1 MPTAKVTKNV
11 SAATGGGNVLCS
23 TLISIKT
30 KAWLYSFPCH
40 TANGT
45 RRAVKGSAG
54 KNRTAKAAQDFS
66 WTELAQ
72 PLTAP
77 ECGVTFADRKEKRRT
92 YVNTTKHKDT
102 FFNTQEKPSYP
113 FLTSNL
119 PVFSFPYCFLSFS
132 GSTQPGFLP
141 G

>member
-1 MPTAKVTKNV
+1 MSDTDTSCYVNTLHRNTPT
-11 SAATGGGNVLCS
+11 LS
-23 TLISIKT
+23 TCIAHTLFFF
-30 KAWLYSFPCH
+30 FPCLFR
-40 TANGT
+40 NGI
-45 RRAVKGSAG
+45 RRTVKGTDW

-77 ECGVTFADRKEKRRT
+77 ECGVTFADRKEKRYT
-92 YVNTTKHKDT
+92 YVNTTKYKDT
-102 FFNTQEKPSYP
+102 FFNTQKKSSYP

-132 GSTQPGFLP
+132 GSTEPGFLP

>member
-1 MPTAKVTKNV
+1 MSHNQNNDIMKPTDYIEWDNLKNILSRV
-11 SAATGGGNVLCS
+11 Q
-23 TLISIKT
+23 
-30 KAWLYSFPCH
+30 P
-40 TANGT
+40 
-45 RRAVKGSAG
+45 G

-132 GSTQPGFLP
+132 GSTEPRFLP